1 MKILLINTFIGVS
14 STGNLTFEIYK
25 NNLKKGDKCVIA
37 YGREDRKKCEN
48 KYQISN
54 KFDYSLHAVLTRI
67 TDLNGCGSI
76 FTTKRFIKFINE
88 FAPDVIHLHNI
99 HGYYVNMKI
108 LFEYIAA
115 KDIPVVWT
123 FHDCWPFTGHCPYY
137 SNINCERWKTGCYQ
151 CPKKGQHP
159 ASYLLDNSSYNYKMK
174 KKLFHLPRKMVITP
188 VSEWLSK
195 QVRESFLKDVEIE
208 TVYNGVDLEIFKP
221 RDSEFRAKYKLEN
234 KIILLGVAINWVP
247 TKGLADFVKLSE
259 RLPIQYQ
266 IVIVGLDESQKNSL
280 PSNIL
285 GFGRTENVLQLA
297 EIYSAADI
305 FINPSREETF
315 GMVTAEALACGTPA
329 IVYNAT
335 ASPELV
341 DNKTGIIVECG
352 DIDAVVSAIDILR
365 SHPLKSEDCVARAE
379 KLFDK
384 KKNQDQYREIYRRL
398 RGEK

>member
-1 MKILLINTFIGVS
+1 MRILLINTFIGVS

-25 NNLKKGDKCVIA
+25 NNLKNGDECIIA
-37 YGREDRKKCEN
+37 YGREDRRNCEN

-54 KFDYSLHAVLTRI
+54 RLDYSAHAFLTRI
-67 TDLNGCGSI
+67 TDLNGFGSV
-76 FTTKRFIKFINE
+76 FTTKKFVKFIDK

-99 HGYYVNMKI
+99 HGYYVNLKI
-108 LFEYIAA
+108 LFEYISE
-115 KDIPVVWT
+115 KKIPLVWT

-137 SNINCERWKTGCYQ
+137 SNINCEKWKKGCYK
-151 CPKKGQHP
+151 CPKKRQHP
-159 ASYLLDNSSYNYKMK
+159 ASYVLDNSSYNYKIK
-174 KKLFHLPRKMVITP
+174 NKLFHLPEAMVITP
-188 VSEWLSK
+188 VSEWLTE
-195 QVRESFLKDVEIE
+195 QVKDSFLKDVEIE
-208 TVYNGVDLEIFKP
+208 TVYNGVDLDVFKP
-221 RDSEFRAKYKLEN
+221 RNSDFRQRYGLEN

-247 TKGLADFVKLSE
+247 TKGLADLIKLAD
-259 RLPIQYQ
+259 RLSNEYQ
-266 IVIVGLDESQKNSL
+266 VVVVGLDDDQRNTL

-285 GFGRTENVLQLA
+285 GFGRTENAIQLA

-315 GMVTAEALACGTPA
+315 GMVTAESLACGTPA

-341 DNKTGIIVECG
+341 DSKTGIVVECG
-352 DIDAVVSAIDILR
+352 DINAIISSIEELMN
-365 SHPLKSEDCVARAE
+365 HPLKSEDCVARAE

-384 KKNQDQYREIYRRL
+384 KKNQDKYREIYKRL